1 MGSAHCERVGFTML
15 VGGAHPTRRLRM
27 AFLIDDLLLF
37 PLKAI
42 VANVKKA
49 AEEDLHNEKKEI
61 MASLSGLHQRLESGE
76 IDEKQFDEQETKWL
90 DRLETIENIL
100 HPEPPLTNIERLQ
113 KHFPEEFKP
122 EPKGKAEPENEPPI
136 EDELESIR
144 QDYRDLV
151 METESTSRVGFA
163 SLRDKSGAIR
173 PRGIEPV
180 SMEGKASG
188 LEPTKL
194 EPVGLGSAKRGLGS
208 KPPAAA
214 KPKEP

>member
-1 MGSAHCERVGFTML
+1 
-15 VGGAHPTRRLRM
+15 M

-100 HPEPPLTNIERLQ
+100 HPEPPLSKLERLH
-113 KHFPEEFKP
+113 KHFPEEF
-122 EPKGKAEPENEPPI
+122 ETEPEGEV
-136 EDELESIR
+136 ESIR
-144 QDYRDLV
+144 QDHTGELV
-151 METESTSRVGFA
+151 IETESTSRSGFA
-163 SLRDKSGAIR
+163 SMRDKSGANR
-173 PRGIEPV
+173 PKGIKPV
-180 SMEGKASG
+180 SMERKAGG
-188 LEPTKL
+188 LQPTKL
-194 EPVGLGSAKRGLGS
+194 GSVGLGSAKRGLGS
-208 KPPAAA
+208 KPPKAP